1 MQCQQKVVPDQI
13 DQPVCSSP
21 HSQKSRRSEDWL
33 QGRTDG
39 GIRVNFPKMGDDLA
53 KGDYVVVDVT
63 ESNSQGLKGSA
74 VKKSSIAEFDLAT
87 GVRIAH

>member
-1 MQCQQKVVPDQI
+1 
-13 DQPVCSSP
+13 
-21 HSQKSRRSEDWL
+21 
-33 QGRTDG
+33 
-39 GIRVNFPKMGDDLA
+39 MGDDLA

-87 GVRIAH
+87 GIRIAQ